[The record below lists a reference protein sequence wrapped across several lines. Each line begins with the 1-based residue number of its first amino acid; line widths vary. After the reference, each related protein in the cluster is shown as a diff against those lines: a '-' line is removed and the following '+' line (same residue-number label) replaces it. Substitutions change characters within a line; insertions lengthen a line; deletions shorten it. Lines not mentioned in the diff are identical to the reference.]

1 MNLNKVHFPIY
12 ILITVLFITL
22 QSCEKKSLKTPEKK
36 SNLKEID
43 RFIDLG
49 DYYLEKTKYDS
60 AFYYHNKAK
69 LLCNPKTDNT
79 RIIYSLTRM
88 SEIQQN
94 QGDYYGSETS
104 VTESIAYLN
113 KSMDGTYECGI
124 YNYLGII
131 NLKLFDYD
139 NALYF

>member
-1 MNLNKVHFPIY
+1 MILKKINSPIY
-12 ILITVLFITL
+12 LLLLMLLLVL

-43 RFIDLG
+43 RLIDLG
-49 DYYLEKTKYDS
+49 DYYFEKTKYDS

-79 RIIYSLTRM
+79 RIFYSLQRM

-104 VTESIAYLN
+104 IT
-113 KSMDGTYECGI
+113 
-124 YNYLGII
+124 
-131 NLKLFDYD
+131 
-139 NALYF
+139 